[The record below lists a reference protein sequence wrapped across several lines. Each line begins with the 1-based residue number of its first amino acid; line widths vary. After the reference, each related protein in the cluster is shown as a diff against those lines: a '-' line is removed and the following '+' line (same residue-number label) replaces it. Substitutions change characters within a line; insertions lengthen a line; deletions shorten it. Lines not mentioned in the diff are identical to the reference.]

1 MKNILITL
9 IIFLSVQVSIS
20 FASEVTGTL
29 STGLSGSVNDSLT
42 GTVVTPERRGGGGG
56 GGSVTPKVVATTTA
70 TSTKVLIP
78 ILASTTV
85 GIMPTLITQA
95 PLINRYQFTS
105 DLRLGS
111 KGTDVIELQK
121 FLTTEGLYSG
131 PVTGNFGPLTLEA
144 VKAYQAKENLPSTG
158 YVGTMTRESLN
169 RSKSISISQFI
180 ELLIQIGVISAD
192 KAKTAREIMNVI

>member
-20 FASEVTGTL
+20 SASEVTGTL

-56 GGSVTPKVVATTTA
+56 GGSVTPKIVATSTVATTTILA
-70 TSTKVLIP
+70 TTTASTTSVIPVLIP
-78 ILASTTV
+78 VTSLTI
-85 GIMPTLITQA
+85 
-95 PLINRYQFTS
+95 RYQFVN
-105 DLRLGS
+105 DLMLGS
-111 KGTDVIELQK
+111 KGSDVIELQK
-121 FLTTEGLYSG
+121 FLTSQGVYSG

-169 RSKSISISQFI
+169 RSKSISISQFV

-192 KAKTAREIMNVI
+192 KAKNAREIMNII